1 MKKILI
7 SFFIYFSYITLS
19 NSAELGVAQKLKELN
34 YPWESFYIDNYR
46 GSMTYWISLK
56 EHLKLKPKFVALVE
70 QELKL
75 NGKNIKYKFFY
86 NSRHNFF
93 KMQKFKKEKKTILKL
108 SNPLKKD
115 ELRPTLMD
123 DKSLSLNNFVEK
135 VLDHCKFSTL
145 KGVKSSDDKRL
156 KFSKRETC
164 YVKYVN
170 YTKFN
175 NLSFESFEK
184 NKDTLSFT
192 TDKNV
197 TSLNTKATQ
206 NVVKKIENKNL
217 ESKSKS
223 KKIDPKKVKYLAL
236 KWHTFED
243 LIIGKIDYKN
253 DISNGNIILELP
265 NEKTICKGSF
275 AVSPNFSGTWS
286 ISCPDNSN
294 RSYQHKKNMT
304 ASGTMNK
311 NDNNQL
317 IGTGKDFVGR
327 KVEFI
332 SNRIN

>member
-1 MKKILI
+1 MKKISIFIL
-7 SFFIYFSYITLS
+7 FFLFYNSHSYS
-19 NSAELGVAQKLKELN
+19 LGKQDIQKLKDLK
-34 YPWESFYIDNYR
+34 YPLKSFYADNHR
-46 GSMTYWISLK
+46 GSITYWITIE

-70 QELKL
+70 QDLKL

-93 KMQKFKKEKKTILKL
+93 KMQKFKKEKKTLLKL

-115 ELRPTLMD
+115 ELIPTLMD

-217 ESKSKS
+217 ESKSK
-223 KKIDPKKVKYLAL
+223 KIDPKKVKYLAL
-236 KWHTFED
+236 KWHSFED
-243 LIIGKIDYKN
+243 LIIGKIDYEN
-253 DISNGNIILELP
+253 GISNGNITLELP